1 MLATDC
7 EKTHA
12 RNTRCLRLVAVNY
25 FSVLAATDGPDE
37 LEAMLDVY
45 DATRTVAPYRSYLA
59 PDDIKNDPGSDVHV
73 ETIDGVP
80 AYYYL
85 RTTNPEG
92 EHAGWQI
99 GGQWRLHFKPRDPAH
114 PDLIRAPDPG
124 PAGYP
129 APSGYPERRWT
140 DWVAGGPKRTLD
152 IDGTR
157 DAVAAHAARRWD
169 RFDAERR
176 SGMDRDAHVRRERDR
191 AIPGYALLTEA
202 GEWVKGDAV
211 LYRDQVN
218 AYVDQLPDDTWLFI
232 VECHF

>member
-1 MLATDC
+1 M
-7 EKTHA
+7 
-12 RNTRCLRLVAVNY
+12 Y

-45 DATRTVAPYRSYLA
+45 DATRQVAPYRCYLA
-59 PDDIKNDPGSDVHV
+59 AGEAEDDTMKGQDCDLHV
-73 ETIDGVP
+73 ETIEGAP

-92 EHAGWQI
+92 EHAGWRI
-99 GGQWRLHFKPRDPAH
+99 GGQWRLHFKPRDPDD
-114 PDLIRAPDPG
+114 PELIRASRPG
-124 PAGYP
+124 RHAQAAGP
-129 APSGYPERRWT
+129 GRSGYPGAAQGRPWT
-140 DWVAGGPKRTLD
+140 DWVAGGPKRALD

-157 DAVAAHAARRWD
+157 DAVAAHAALHWD
-169 RFDAERR
+169 QSDAERR
-176 SGMDRDAHVRRERDR
+176 SGMSRDAYVQRERDR

-202 GEWVKGDAV
+202 GEWIKGEAV

-218 AYVDQLPDDTWLFI
+218 AYVDQLPDETWLFI